1 MIIYKLL
8 LFVSIAIGIAGQ
20 LVLKHGM
27 NKHGKVKIRKSNLI
41 GDIWN
46 IYFHRWIILGVIL
59 YAGSL
64 PLWIMAL
71 SRLDLSYAYPMVS
84 INFIAITLL
93 SKFLFHEKVT
103 KYRWLS
109 VFTILFGVILL
120 TMS

>member
-8 LFVSIAIGIAGQ
+8 LFISIAIGIAGQ

-27 NKHGKVKIRKSNLI
+27 NKHGKTSISFKHFISDV
-41 GDIWN
+41 WN

-71 SRLDLSYAYPMVS
+71 SKIDLSYAYPLVS

-93 SKFLFHEKVT
+93 SKLLFKEKVT
-103 KYRWLS
+103 RFRWIS
-109 VFTILFGVILL
+109 VFTILLGVILL
-120 TMS
+120 TLS